1 MFPPAHVLVTV
12 SIAAVWEVTG
22 HVGSVLMNDLM
33 SMSQQLL

>member
-1 MFPPAHVLVTV
+1 MLPQAHVLETV

-22 HVGSVLMNDLM
+22 HVGSVLMNELT